1 MEPPEPREGNKE
13 LFNGCRVP
21 GLQDEK
27 NSGDCFYNVSG
38 EMLLNLWGVTCCE
51 SHDILKIQL
60 VEMH

>member
-27 NSGDCFYNVSG
+27 NSGDCFYNMSG
-38 EMLLNLWGVTCCE
+38 EMLLDLWG
-51 SHDILKIQL
+51 SHAAKA
-60 VEMH
+60 MTY